1 MKGLHAEL
9 KPKLEANGLKV
20 LRGPH
25 LTTHL
30 EELLFGRPTRPEAP
44 TSQEVR
50 HAKAA

>member
-30 EELLFGRPTRPEAP
+30 EELLFGRGKSADAP
-44 TSQEVR
+44 GSHDLT